1 VLILDQLSWS
11 WRHSRRHL
19 FESILIILAIALG
32 VGVIVTVFS
41 LFFATN
47 TQFQQITEQ
56 DYMRTLQ
63 VLDKTDVIGRGGAPI
78 VLLGTELPTSRWY
91 STLSEVEELQRSLP
105 ETMHVFVETRWSG
118 TTALLEG
125 AELPEELAMFPWLSA
140 EEVSFAGTLPAY
152 FAFKGLELVKG
163 SLFLPEDIE
172 NGSRVAVLPARL
184 AQSLFGDEDPI
195 GREIPLDLRNDSV
208 IFTVI
213 GVVEPTREE
222 PLGSFLAFEE
232 GRSVYAPV
240 TASPYEDSDNFYQVS
255 IGVDPDVDL
264 FLAKERVEEEARLI
278 WGDSAAVQSPLE
290 DYVESQRLL
299 RRYAVIVGV
308 FASLGLVIAV
318 INILNLMLARVLKRT
333 KAVGLSIALGSSR
346 GMVFRQFMGEA
357 SLLGIIGALLGVGVS
372 YGLSALLKAA
382 LGGNMDAMTGIRLLL
397 GAGLGVLISLLFGV
411 YPAFLASKI
420 DPADALRT
428 D

>member
-1 VLILDQLSWS
+1 
-11 WRHSRRHL
+11 
-19 FESILIILAIALG
+19 
-32 VGVIVTVFS
+32 
-41 LFFATN
+41 
-47 TQFQQITEQ
+47 
-56 DYMRTLQ
+56 M
-63 VLDKTDVIGRGGAPI
+63 
-78 VLLGTELPTSRWY
+78 
-91 STLSEVEELQRSLP
+91 
-105 ETMHVFVETRWSG
+105 
-118 TTALLEG
+118 
-125 AELPEELAMFPWLSA
+125 
-140 EEVSFAGTLPAY
+140 
-152 FAFKGLELVKG
+152 
-163 SLFLPEDIE
+163 
-172 NGSRVAVLPARL
+172 
-184 AQSLFGDEDPI
+184 
-195 GREIPLDLRNDSV
+195 
-208 IFTVI
+208 
-213 GVVEPTREE
+213 
-222 PLGSFLAFEE
+222 GSFLAFEE